1 MGIIDDIY
9 YTLVKNGTVT
19 SDPPYVES
27 YAAAGQNLRV
37 NMKYSLPED
46 EWFLGFKIKWWKN
59 YGESDQALL
68 LDGEMTD
75 TYANQGAKHLEGA
88 TGTKHKGYGSA
99 LLDSTQLSPGDKI
112 TAQVWTFTID
122 ESGGNVYYMGGDYY
136 MNVDKNDG
144 STYAEKLSDWDSFRT
159 TYGYKNIG
167 GMKWYNNV
175 SLRGDSAITFAKVT
189 QDPANLMSVLNSMIT
204 AYGSNTD
211 SRRQVDLSTTLTV
224 EPPDDIKRVESD
236 CSAEAAADT
245 ADVSATATSVKVYQV
260 FTPLALPYLNEALT
274 LVYTPNPASDS
285 GILFY
290 SQLNTVTDWEASM
303 AGRIS
308 NGFNEEAGTTDYD
321 TSTSSGG
328 HDWSYD
334 ATTNKVL
341 LGDINELYVNIS
353 SRNIVLIYYTTDS
366 AAVNA
371 IDGSTWNSTD
381 EQLEPAAM
389 PMVPLS

>member
-88 TGTKHKGYGSA
+88 TGTKYKGYGSA

-167 GMKWYNNV
+167 GMKWYNNA

-236 CSAEAAADT
+236 CSAEAADT
-245 ADVSATATSVKVYQV
+245 ADVSETATSVKVYQI
-260 FTPLALPYLNEALT
+260 FKPQALSYLNQALN
-274 LVYTPNPASDS
+274 LVYTPNPASSS
-285 GILFY
+285 GVLFY
-290 SQLNTVTDWEASM
+290 SYLVTSDDWAAGLQGRIDRNENEPPNDVTYDSATFIGGYDWFYDADDNTVKFGYVDSDLD
-303 AGRIS
+303 
-308 NGFNEEAGTTDYD
+308 TT
-321 TSTSSGG
+321 SR
-328 HDWSYD
+328 
-334 ATTNKVL
+334 
-341 LGDINELYVNIS
+341 YVALVYS
-353 SRNIVLIYYTTDS
+353 TTDS
-366 AAVNA
+366 SAVNA
-371 IDGSTWNSTD
+371 IGGSTWNADD
-381 EQLEPAAM
+381 EQLEPAM
-389 PMVPLS
+389 LPMVPTEY

>member
-1 MGIIDDIY
+1 
-9 YTLVKNGTVT
+9 
-19 SDPPYVES
+19 
-27 YAAAGQNLRV
+27 
-37 NMKYSLPED
+37 
-46 EWFLGFKIKWWKN
+46 
-59 YGESDQALL
+59 
-68 LDGEMTD
+68 
-75 TYANQGAKHLEGA
+75 
-88 TGTKHKGYGSA
+88 HKGYGSA